1 MNKISVAIT
10 FASVLGSAAI
20 AQQTPTDT
28 KILHDATTAL
38 ANEQAFQGLQ
48 IVPTVS
54 RGTVTLTGTVS
65 SPGDKVLAGMEV
77 GQIRGVKTVLNNLDV
92 GGAPVA
98 NPPGPDASQDQALA
112 SDVAAIFDDTQIP
125 AGSAL
130 TIRLVDA
137 ITTKTA
143 KAGDKFR
150 GTVPSDLYVNGAL
163 VLPAGTTVLGRVVSA
178 KPLGRWVGQAELSL
192 ELMTIQ
198 LPTPDG
204 KGRSVD
210 IATDPLESAGKGS
223 NAGAVAGALASG
235 PSGFGGITAGSQI
248 ELRAGAVLQFS
259 VAAPVTIPAVH
270 QSN

>member
-1 MNKISVAIT
+1 
-10 FASVLGSAAI
+10 
-20 AQQTPTDT
+20 
-28 KILHDATTAL
+28 
-38 ANEQAFQGLQ
+38 
-48 IVPTVS
+48 
-54 RGTVTLTGTVS
+54 
-65 SPGDKVLAGMEV
+65 
-77 GQIRGVKTVLNNLDV
+77 VKTVLNNLDV
-92 GGAPVA
+92 GGAAA
-98 NPPGPDASQDQALA
+98 NPPAPDGAQDQALA
-112 SDVAAIFDDTQIP
+112 GEVSAIFDDPQIP
-125 AGSAL
+125 AGTTL
-130 TIRLVDA
+130 FVRLGDA

-163 VLPAGTTVLGRVVSA
+163 VLPAGTIVLGRVVSA

-192 ELMTIQ
+192 ELMAIQ

-210 IATDPLESAGKGS
+210 IATEPLENAGKGS

-259 VAAPVTIPAVH
+259 VAAPVTIPSVH

>member
-1 MNKISVAIT
+1 MNKISVSLM

-28 KILHDATTAL
+28 KILHDASAVL

-54 RGTVTLTGTVS
+54 HGTVTLTGTVS
-65 SPGDKVLAGMEV
+65 SQGDKVLAGMEV
-77 GQIRGVKTVLNNLDV
+77 GQVRGVRTVLNNLEV
-92 GGAPVA
+92 GGAPSP

-112 SDVAAIFDDTQIP
+112 GEVSAIFDDPQIP
-125 AGSAL
+125 AGTTL
-130 TIRLVDA
+130 FVRLGDA

-143 KAGDKFR
+143 KASDQFR
-150 GTVPSDLYVNGAL
+150 GTVPSDLYVNGTL
-163 VLPAGTTVLGRVVSA
+163 VLPAGTTVIGRVVSA

-210 IATDPLESAGKGS
+210 IATEPLESAGKGS

-235 PSGFGGITAGSQI
+235 PSGLGGITPGSQI
-248 ELRAGAVLQFS
+248 ELRAGAVLQFNT
-259 VAAPVTIPAVH
+259 AAPVTIPAVH
-270 QSN
+270 